1 MHPLT
6 PDLSQLKDAE
16 LQKKHDD
23 LLSRLNQAYRFGQAE
38 IVMQI
43 QSMLEDYRMEL
54 DNRQR
59 ALIEELAKKS
69 GKEFNNIIDIQ

>member
-6 PDLSQLKDAE
+6 PDLSQLKDVE